1 MSRLF
6 FIPKAVRIDSNGA
19 PYAAAE
25 ANFYL
30 TTTTTPTNTYTTN
43 ARGTPHANPVISDAG
58 GQFPAIYLDP
68 AITYRCIIKK
78 TGAGATI
85 DDIDP
90 VHAPILAADIAV
102 VDSGGFYA
110 GTEIEAILQDIGNKY
125 LKTDKADT
133 ISVVITFSGGTAKIA
148 MADNVIERALLKD
161 FGIEHNSVS
170 SSSNVLVLDLS
181 TGNSFVTTL
190 TENVTTLTL
199 SNPPASG
206 KFGQFTLK
214 VIQDGSG
221 GAYTVTW
228 PSKVK
233 FPGGSD
239 PVITTSND
247 AVDIITCFTID
258 GGTTWYGDFSQA
270 YA

>member
-30 TTTTTPTNTYTTN
+30 TTTTTQTDTYTDN
-43 ARGTPHANPVISDAG
+43 ARTTPHANPVISDAG

-85 DDIDP
+85 VDIDP
-90 VHAPILAADIAV
+90 VHAPILAADIDA
-102 VDSGGFYA
+102 VDSGGYFSD
-110 GTEIEAILQDIGNKY
+110 TTLEAILQDIGNKY

-133 ISVVITFSGGTAKIA
+133 ISVVITFSGGTAKLA
-148 MADNVIERALLKD
+148 MADNIIERPLIKD
-161 FGIEHNSVS
+161 FGITHNSVS
-170 SSSNVLVLDLS
+170 SSSGTLVLDLS
-181 TGNSFVTTL
+181 TGNSFVVVL
-190 TENVTTLTL
+190 DENVSTLTL

-214 VIQDGSG
+214 VIQDGAG
-221 GAYTVTW
+221 GAHTVAW
-228 PSKVK
+228 PAAVK
-233 FPGGSD
+233 FPGGTD

-247 AVDIITCFTID
+247 AVDVITCFTID
-258 GGTTWYGDFSQA
+258 GGTTWYGNFSQA

>member
-6 FIPKAVRIDSNGA
+6 FIPQAVRINSVGT
-19 PYAAAE
+19 PYAAAK

-30 TTTTTPTNTYTTN
+30 TTTTTRTDTYTDN
-43 ARGTPHANPVISDAG
+43 ARGTPHDNPVVADAA
-58 GQFPAIYLDP
+58 GQFAAIYLDP
-68 AITYRCIIKK
+68 AITYRCII
-78 TGAGATI
+78 TESDDTLI

-90 VHAPILAADIAV
+90 VHAPLAGADIAIT
-102 VDSGGFYA
+102 DSGGYFA
-110 GTEIEAILQDIGNKY
+110 GTEVEAILQDIGNKY
-125 LKTDKADT
+125 LKTDRADT

-148 MADNVIERALLKD
+148 MADNIIERPKLKD
-161 FGIEHNSVS
+161 YGITHTAPS
-170 SSSNVLVLDLS
+170 SSSGTLVLDLT

-190 TENVTTLTL
+190 TENITTLTI

-206 KFGQFTLK
+206 TYGQFTLR
-214 VIQDGSG
+214 VIQDGAS
-221 GAYTVTW
+221 GAYTLAW
-228 PSKVK
+228 PASVK
-233 FPGGSD
+233 FPGGTD

-247 AVDIITCFTID
+247 AVDIITCYTID